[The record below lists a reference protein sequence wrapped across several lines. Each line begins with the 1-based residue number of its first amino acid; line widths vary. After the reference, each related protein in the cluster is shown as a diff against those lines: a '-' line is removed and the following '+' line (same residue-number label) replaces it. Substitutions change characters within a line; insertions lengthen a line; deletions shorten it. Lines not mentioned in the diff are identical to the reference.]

1 MIKRDGGN
9 MVSMDYKVLLYKD
22 ENGVFI
28 AECVG
33 LPGCVS
39 DGKTKEEAILNVKE
53 AILAYSES
61 VIKEANE
68 LHPKAELIQVTI

>member
-1 MIKRDGGN
+1 
-9 MVSMDYKVLLYKD
+9 MVSMDYEVLLYKD
-22 ENGVFI
+22 ENGAFI
-28 AECVG
+28 AECVN

-61 VIKEANE
+61 VTKEANE
-68 LHPKAELIQVTI
+68 LHPKAELIKIKM